1 MSSSFD
7 LPGREIIPENI
18 LPILLQQLFPL
29 LGNSKM
35 FLDNLIGKYFGTEG
49 GGPFT
54 ARGFFGGFSK
64 VNLPKNKNL

>member
-49 GGPFT
+49 GGSFT
-54 ARGFFGGFSK
+54 APGFFGGFSN